1 MELLSHNKSSEARFV
16 ERKYIALLDQP
27 VESSGELS
35 YVAPD
40 RLEKRTLK
48 PKPESMVLEGGM
60 LTLERGGR
68 KRSLPLADY
77 PEVGAFVES
86 IRGTLAGDREALQR
100 AYGLALEGDAAQWTL
115 TLTPSEPRMAQIV
128 QKIRI
133 GGSRGEVKL
142 DRDSPGRRRPLA
154 DAHPEDGTAG
164 QGSGLVTAARRIAI
178 AIWLAA
184 MAGCVL
190 IVARTQFTADLSAF
204 LPKTPT
210 REQQVLVDQLRDGA
224 VSRLILIGIDQA
236 AMPHRARASRVRW
249 PRDCGRIRNSP

>member
-1 MELLSHNKSSEARFV
+1 MFPKLRRLTERPIVLAATLALLAGVLPARAAEEWDLARLMDLLSRNKSSEARFV
-16 ERKYIALLDQP
+16 ERKFIALLDQP

-48 PKPESMVLEGGM
+48 PKPESMVLDGGT

-77 PEVGAFVES
+77 PEVGAFVDS
-86 IRGTLAGDREALQR
+86 IRGTLSGDHKALQR

-133 GGSRGEVKL
+133 GGSHGEVSSIEIL
-142 DRDSPGRRRPLA
+142 QADGDRSLMSIEKTGRA
-154 DAHPEDGTAG
+154 DKAP
-164 QGSGLVTAARRIAI
+164 
-178 AIWLAA
+178 
-184 MAGCVL
+184 
-190 IVARTQFTADLSAF
+190 
-204 LPKTPT
+204 
-210 REQQVLVDQLRDGA
+210 
-224 VSRLILIGIDQA
+224 
-236 AMPHRARASRVRW
+236 AS
-249 PRDCGRIRNSP
+249 

>member
-1 MELLSHNKSSEARFV
+1 MIPKVRRSADLRAVIAGFVALLLTALPAGAAGEWDLAQLMELLSHNKSSEARFV

-133 GGSRGEVKL
+133 GGSRGEVSSIEIL
-142 DRDSPGRRRPLA
+142 QADGDRSLMSIQKAGRPDKA
-154 DAHPEDGTAG
+154 P
-164 QGSGLVTAARRIAI
+164 
-178 AIWLAA
+178 
-184 MAGCVL
+184 
-190 IVARTQFTADLSAF
+190 
-204 LPKTPT
+204 
-210 REQQVLVDQLRDGA
+210 
-224 VSRLILIGIDQA
+224 
-236 AMPHRARASRVRW
+236 AS
-249 PRDCGRIRNSP
+249 

>member
-1 MELLSHNKSSEARFV
+1 MIPKVRRSADLRAVIAGLVALLLTALPAGAAGKWDLAQLMELLSHNKSSEARFV
-16 ERKYIALLDQP
+16 ERKYIAMLDQP

-60 LTLERGGR
+60 LTLERGGH

-133 GGSRGEVKL
+133 GGSRGEVSSIEIL
-142 DRDSPGRRRPLA
+142 QADGDRSLMSIQKAGRPDKA
-154 DAHPEDGTAG
+154 P
-164 QGSGLVTAARRIAI
+164 
-178 AIWLAA
+178 
-184 MAGCVL
+184 
-190 IVARTQFTADLSAF
+190 
-204 LPKTPT
+204 
-210 REQQVLVDQLRDGA
+210 
-224 VSRLILIGIDQA
+224 
-236 AMPHRARASRVRW
+236 AS
-249 PRDCGRIRNSP
+249 

>member
-1 MELLSHNKSSEARFV
+1 MIPKVRRSADLRAVIAGFVALLLTALPAGAAGEWDLAQLMELLSHNKSSEARFV

-40 RLEKRTLK
+40 RLEKRTLR

-133 GGSRGEVKL
+133 GGSHGEVSSIEIL
-142 DRDSPGRRRPLA
+142 QADGDRSLMSIQKAGRPDKA
-154 DAHPEDGTAG
+154 P
-164 QGSGLVTAARRIAI
+164 
-178 AIWLAA
+178 
-184 MAGCVL
+184 
-190 IVARTQFTADLSAF
+190 
-204 LPKTPT
+204 
-210 REQQVLVDQLRDGA
+210 
-224 VSRLILIGIDQA
+224 
-236 AMPHRARASRVRW
+236 AS
-249 PRDCGRIRNSP
+249 

>member
-1 MELLSHNKSSEARFV
+1 MIPKVRRSADLRAVIAGFVALLLTALPAGAAGEWDLAQLMELLSHNKSSEARFV

-40 RLEKRTLK
+40 RLEKRTLR

-60 LTLERGGR
+60 LTLERGGH

-133 GGSRGEVKL
+133 GGSHGEVSSIEIL
-142 DRDSPGRRRPLA
+142 QADGDRSLMSIQKAGRPDKA
-154 DAHPEDGTAG
+154 P
-164 QGSGLVTAARRIAI
+164 
-178 AIWLAA
+178 
-184 MAGCVL
+184 
-190 IVARTQFTADLSAF
+190 
-204 LPKTPT
+204 
-210 REQQVLVDQLRDGA
+210 
-224 VSRLILIGIDQA
+224 
-236 AMPHRARASRVRW
+236 AS
-249 PRDCGRIRNSP
+249 